1 MVRGRR
7 LVKVINA
14 PWVHLALARRADNLI
29 GKHWLP
35 QTFTSF
41 LFTQIRRALSFVYGV
56 GGKTR
61 TKSS

>member
-1 MVRGRR
+1 M
-7 LVKVINA
+7 INA
-14 PWVHLALARRADNLI
+14 PWVQLALARRADNLI

-56 GGKTR
+56 GRKTR
-61 TKSS
+61 IKSS